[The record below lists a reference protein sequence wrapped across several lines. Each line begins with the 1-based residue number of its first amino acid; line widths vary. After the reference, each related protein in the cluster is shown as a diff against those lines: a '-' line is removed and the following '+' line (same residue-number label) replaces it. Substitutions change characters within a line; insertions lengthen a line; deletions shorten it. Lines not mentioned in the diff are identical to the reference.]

1 MSTDFWTQAVGSLL
15 FRLAVIS
22 TDLKSELREVSICNT
37 REEMKGM
44 EMF

>member
-1 MSTDFWTQAVGSLL
+1 MGSLL

-22 TDLKSELREVSICNT
+22 TDLKSELLEVFIYNT

>member
-1 MSTDFWTQAVGSLL
+1 MGSLL

-22 TDLKSELREVSICNT
+22 TAFKSELLEVSIYNT
-37 REEMKGM
+37 REEVKGM